1 MSTYQTDDYSQM
13 IDDFLVGNYTKDR
26 CQYALNVIFEIYTD
40 VIKLPTRQCQ
50 LDNRTLTLKLV

>member
-26 CQYALNVIFEIYTD
+26 CQYALIVIFEIYTD
-40 VIKLPTRQCQ
+40 VVKHPLKQYQ
-50 LDNRTLTLKLV
+50 LDNKTLTLKLA

>member
-40 VIKLPTRQCQ
+40 VVKHPLKQYQ
-50 LDNRTLTLKLV
+50 LDNKTLTLKLA